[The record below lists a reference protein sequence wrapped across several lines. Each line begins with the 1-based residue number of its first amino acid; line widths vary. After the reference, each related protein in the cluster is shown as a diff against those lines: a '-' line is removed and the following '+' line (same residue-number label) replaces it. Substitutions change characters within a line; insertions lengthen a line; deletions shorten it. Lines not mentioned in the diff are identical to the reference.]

1 MATVLKHQ
9 PSNSTSEDDDD
20 GVDCPLSGA
29 EALAACKEF
38 ASVTSTDTG
47 LAMMM
52 LQKNQ
57 WDLQRA
63 INAYQDL
70 TRGKSKSSHKQTE
83 TKNRKPTTLVICLN
97 TRNFH
102 YVFLYYSESDVKQMK
117 AEESNTIS
125 VPKDDKTKAKTR
137 FKLLSWNIDGLDEQE
152 NTIEIRTR
160 GVIDVIKR

>member
-1 MATVLKHQ
+1 MATVLKRY

-20 GVDCPLSGA
+20 GVDCPLSGP

-52 LQKNQ
+52 LQKNG

-70 TRGKSKSSHKQTE
+70 TSEKPKLSRKQTE
-83 TKNRKPTTLVICLN
+83 AI
-97 TRNFH
+97 
-102 YVFLYYSESDVKQMK
+102 SESDIKRMK
-117 AEESNTIS
+117 AEESTTVS
-125 VPKDDKTKAKTR
+125 ETKVKTR

-152 NTIEIRTR
+152 NTIETRTR
-160 GVIDVIKR
+160 GVIDVIKRYYLFDVYIYIHL